1 MFVKLFYTLR
11 AYGVPVS
18 TRELLDLNAALDKGL
33 MMQSSLPDTGWDSSA
48 NSLDGSAVPAFA
60 SRDDMYRLIKLCMV
74 KDERHFDK
82 FDRAMADYF
91 EGIDSLDID
100 ALMSKLTDVP
110 QEWLDLKLDPKN
122 LTEEQRR
129 LLKKY
134 GSLEELMKALE
145 ERLKEQKERHE
156 GGSKWVGS
164 GGTSPFGAY
173 GDHPEGVRVGGAS
186 RKRSAVKV
194 WEQRKYRDLD
204 DDKQLGTRQLQMA
217 LRNLRQFART
227 GGADE
232 LDIKE
237 TIKRTAKKG
246 MLDIHMQPE
255 RRNRVKVLML
265 FDVGGSMDEHIEALE
280 KLFSAAKNE
289 FKTLEFFYFHNC
301 LYDFVWQNNQR
312 RHSERTSTMELLQK
326 YGRDYRVIFVG
337 DASMSPYE
345 LFSIGGSV
353 EYMNPEAGAVWLKR
367 VTAHFDKVAWL
378 NPVDR
383 AYWPYTHTIS
393 EIEKLMQGHMYPMS
407 LHGVED
413 MTGYL
418 AR

>member
-11 AYGVPVS
+11 TYGVPVS

-33 MMQSSLPDTGWDSSA
+33 MRQPHPELSKQFPEDKDLWY
-48 NSLDGSAVPAFA
+48 FA
-60 SRDDMYRLIKLCMV
+60 SREDMYRLIKLCMV

-91 EGIDSLDID
+91 EGVDSLDID
-100 ALMSKLTDVP
+100 ELMAKLTDIP

-145 ERLKEQKERHE
+145 ERLKEQKERHQ
-156 GGSKWVGS
+156 GGSKWVGT
-164 GGTSPFGAY
+164 GGSSPFGAY
-173 GDHPEGVRVGGAS
+173 GDHPEGVRVGGES

-204 DDKQLGTRQLQMA
+204 DDKLLGTRQLQMA

-227 GGADE
+227 GSADE

-246 MLDIHMQPE
+246 VLDIHMQPE
-255 RRNRVKVLML
+255 RRNRFKVLML
-265 FDVGGSMDEHIEALE
+265 FDVGGSMDIHIEALE

-301 LYDFVWQNNQR
+301 LYDYVWKNNQR
-312 RHSERTSTMELLQK
+312 RHAERTPTMELLQK
-326 YGRDYRVIFVG
+326 YGREYRVIFVG

-345 LFSIGGSV
+345 LFSVGGSV
-353 EYMNPEAGAVWLKR
+353 EYMNAEPGAVWLKR
-367 VTAHFDKVAWL
+367 VTDHFDKVAWL
-378 NPVDR
+378 NPEDA
-383 AYWPYTHTIS
+383 AYWDYTHTIG
-393 EIEKLMQGHMYPMS
+393 EIKKLMQGHMYPMS
-407 LHGVED
+407 LHGVEE
-413 MTGYL
+413 MTEYL